1 MRSRK
6 RLRSQASHSKKRSI
20 ATGMLTIPE
29 REAEFLAPARACA
42 PGGEAVEAL
51 QTSIQIGAVTKTL
64 NVFGDR
70 RYSGDQV
77 S

>member
-1 MRSRK
+1 
-6 RLRSQASHSKKRSI
+6 
-20 ATGMLTIPE
+20 MLTIPE